1 VSREALVRD
10 DTDGD
15 ERAAATDATST
26 LDPVADPARDG
37 GDPPAGRARRLLDRP
52 LVDRPRGSNLST
64 VLGIVHGDGPTS
76 RSELTRLTGLN
87 RSTIAAL
94 VGELVERGLVVESE
108 PVSANRVGRPSPVVS
123 ASPDVVAFAVN
134 PEIDAVTVGRVGLD
148 GVVQR
153 RVRHE
158 TEGVPTA
165 VEAAGIAARLVRELA
180 AEVPRARVVGVGA
193 AVPGLVHSEGGLV
206 RLAPH
211 LGWVDEPFARLLSD
225 AVELPAWAANDAST
239 AVVAEGLFGA
249 GAGARDLVFLN
260 GGASGVGGGVVADGR
275 PLRGR
280 DGFAGE
286 IGHTLVESAGTVCHC
301 GAVGCLETEVG
312 QSALLAVTGLTRGQ
326 ADELDAALATAL
338 AEGDA
343 DVRREVERQVDYVAV
358 ALRNVLNAFNP
369 SVIVLG
375 GFLGSLL
382 AAAPDRLLDRVTA
395 QALPGPRDG
404 VDVRRAALGAD
415 RLMIGA
421 AELAFADLLADP
433 ARAS

>member
-1 VSREALVRD
+1 VRD

-15 ERAAATDATST
+15 ERAAATGATST
-26 LDPVADPARDG
+26 PDPVAEPARDG

-52 LVDRPRGSNLST
+52 LLDRPRGSNLST

-94 VGELVERGLVVESE
+94 VGELVERGLVVENE

-165 VEAAGIAARLVRELA
+165 VEAAEVAARLVRELA
-180 AEVPRARVVGVGA
+180 AEVPGARVVGVGA

-225 AVELPAWAANDAST
+225 AVQLPAWAANDAST

-260 GGASGVGGGVVADGR
+260 GGASGVGGGVVVDGR

>member
-1 VSREALVRD
+1 MRD

-15 ERAAATDATST
+15 ERAAATGATST
-26 LDPVADPARDG
+26 PDPVAEPARDG

-52 LVDRPRGSNLST
+52 LLDRPRGSNLST

-94 VGELVERGLVVESE
+94 VGELVERGLVVENE

-165 VEAAGIAARLVRELA
+165 VEAAEVAARLVRELA
-180 AEVPRARVVGVGA
+180 AEVPGARVVGVGA

-225 AVELPAWAANDAST
+225 AVQLPAWAANDAST

-260 GGASGVGGGVVADGR
+260 GGASGVGGGVVVDGR

>member
-1 VSREALVRD
+1 VQDQTSEARSESATLPA
-10 DTDGD
+10 TQGD
-15 ERAAATDATST
+15 AAAE
-26 LDPVADPARDG
+26 RDTAG
-37 GDPPAGRARRLLDRP
+37 GAPPAGRARPLL
-52 LVDRPRGSNLST
+52 DRPRGSNLSS

-108 PVSANRVGRPSPVVS
+108 PVAANRVGRPSPVVS

-158 TEGVPTA
+158 TDGVPTA
-165 VEAAGIAARLVRELA
+165 AEAAGIAARLVRELA
-180 AEVPRARVVGVGA
+180 DEVPAARVVGVGA
-193 AVPGLVHSEGGLV
+193 AVPGLVHADGGLV

-225 AVELPAWAANDAST
+225 ATGLPARAANDAST

-249 GAGARDLVFLN
+249 GAGASDLVFLN
-260 GGASGVGGGVVADGR
+260 GGASGVGGGVVVDGR

-286 IGHTLVESAGTVCHC
+286 IGHTLVESAGRLCHC

-312 QSALLAVTGLTRGQ
+312 QAELLAVTGLSRAQ

-375 GFLGSLL
+375 GFLGSLQ

-404 VDVRRAALGAD
+404 VQLRRAALGAD